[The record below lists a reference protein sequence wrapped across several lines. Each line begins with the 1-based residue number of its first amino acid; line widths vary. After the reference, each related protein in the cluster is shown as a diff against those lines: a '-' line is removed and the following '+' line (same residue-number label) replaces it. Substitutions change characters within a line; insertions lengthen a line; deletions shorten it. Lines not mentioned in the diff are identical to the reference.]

1 MDRRTKKTKQ
11 AIVSSYLM
19 LRQKKEI
26 DRISIT
32 EIADLAD
39 IGRGTFYTHYK
50 DIYDLEESII
60 DDFISELS
68 SIIKTSYKKEED
80 IDIYVQAISNI
91 IEFLDQERQFCQIM
105 INSSFSRYFP
115 QELNKQI
122 TDLIINLES
131 KNKLPTVDL
140 IELLIYV
147 SGWIT
152 VLIKWIQG
160 EINVGK
166 KQLIELVQVIYF
178 KDATSSES

>member
-1 MDRRTKKTKQ
+1 MDRRTKKTRQ
-11 AIVSSYLM
+11 AIVSSYLT

-60 DDFISELS
+60 DDFIAELS
-68 SIIKTSYKKEED
+68 SIIKTSYKKEEY

-105 INSSFSRYFP
+105 LNSSSSRYFP

-122 TDLIINLES
+122 SDLIINLETH
-131 KNKLPTVDL
+131 NKLPTIDL
-140 IELLIYV
+140 IDLLIYV

-152 VLIKWIQG
+152 VLVKWIQD
-160 EINVGK
+160 EIKIEK
-166 KQLIELVQVIYF
+166 KQLLELVQTYYF
-178 KDATSSES
+178 QSDEHSKS

>member
-1 MDRRTKKTKQ
+1 MDRRTKKTRQ
-11 AIVSSYLM
+11 AIVNSYL
-19 LRQKKEI
+19 LLIQKKEI

-32 EIADLAD
+32 EITDLAD

-60 DDFISELS
+60 NNFITELS
-68 SIIKTSYKKEED
+68 SIIVTSYKEEKD
-80 IDIYVQAISNI
+80 IDIYVQSISKI
-91 IEFLDQERQFCQIM
+91 IEFLDQKRQFCQIM
-105 INSSFSRYFP
+105 LNSSSSRYFP

-122 TDLIINLES
+122 SDLIINLETQ
-131 KNKLPTVDL
+131 NKLPTVDL

-160 EINVGK
+160 EINVEK
-166 KQLIELVQVIYF
+166 KQLLELVQVIYF
-178 KDATSSES
+178 KDATNSES